1 MKEFTFKVDEV
12 VDVVKRLDTQSM
24 GCSVKLPVSVCATLG
39 TALVVDERIR
49 EILSICFSRRDL

>member
-1 MKEFTFKVDEV
+1 MKVFTFKVDEV
-12 VDVVKRLDTQSM
+12 IDVEATRYSAM
-24 GCSVKLPVSVCATLG
+24 GCAVKLPVSVCATLV

>member
-1 MKEFTFKVDEV
+1 MKVFTFKVDEV
-12 VDVVKRLDTQSM
+12 IDVEATRYSAM
-24 GCSVKLPVSVCATLG
+24 GCTVKLPVSACAPLV